1 MPVAGKTGTTNDE
14 KDAWFIGYTPDL
26 VVGVFLGYDTP
37 RHLGKGATGGQIAA
51 PIFANFLKLA
61 LADKKAAPFRIPP
74 GIKLARVSLRTGL
87 RAQGAEP
94 DSVMEA
100 FKPTEEPDDAY
111 SVIGF
116 TNDTGTFSTPDQFDS
131 QRGLSAGRSV
141 Y

>member
-1 MPVAGKTGTTNDE
+1 
-14 KDAWFIGYTPDL
+14 
-26 VVGVFLGYDTP
+26 
-37 RHLGKGATGGQIAA
+37 
-51 PIFANFLKLA
+51 
-61 LADKKAAPFRIPP
+61 
-74 GIKLARVSLRTGL
+74 
-87 RAQGAEP
+87 
-94 DSVMEA
+94 MEA

>member
-1 MPVAGKTGTTNDE
+1 
-14 KDAWFIGYTPDL
+14 
-26 VVGVFLGYDTP
+26 VVGVFLGYDSP

-61 LADKKAAPFRIPP
+61 LADKKATPFRIPP

-87 RAQGAEP
+87 RAQGGEP

-100 FKPTEEPDDAY
+100 FKPYEEPDDAY

-116 TNDTGTFSTPDQFDS
+116 TNDSGTFAAPDQFDNP
-131 QRGLSAGRSV
+131 RGLSAGRSV

>member
-1 MPVAGKTGTTNDE
+1 
-14 KDAWFIGYTPDL
+14 
-26 VVGVFLGYDTP
+26 VFLGYDTP

-100 FKPTEEPDDAY
+100 FKPNEEPDDAY

-116 TNDTGTFSTPDQFDS
+116 TDQGPGGDPG
-131 QRGLSAGRSV
+131 RGEAADDYYQPPPRQSPGYGSGRGGLW
-141 Y
+141 